1 MTSSDNV
8 QIPIAHLHTVGRNLN
23 SVKSDLEGVESAV
36 IHLLGVDDVHG
47 SKIASAVSGFFSEW
61 KTSRKTLM
69 DNIGTL
75 GDVSTQIAE
84 VTEAFDNEIASALGE
99 FAAKL
104 SGGGGSDGGG
114 AAAGAAAGGASAV

>member
-8 QIPIAHLHTVGRNLN
+8 QIPMGTLRSIGGNLN

-36 IHLLGVDDVHG
+36 VHLLGVDDVHG
-47 SKIASAVSGFFSEW
+47 SRVASAVGGFFSEW

-84 VTEAFDNEIASALGE
+84 VTEAFDNEVASALGE

-104 SGGGGSDGGG
+104 SGGG
-114 AAAGAAAGGASAV
+114 AAAGGVSAV

>member
-47 SKIASAVSGFFSEW
+47 SRVASAVGGFFGEW
-61 KTSRKTLM
+61 KTSRRTLM

-84 VTEAFDNEIASALGE
+84 VTETFDSEVASALGE

-104 SGGGGSDGGG
+104 SGGGSGGG
-114 AAAGAAAGGASAV
+114 AGAGAAAGGASAV